1 MQPAFVYAA
10 RRQEDRDALKIIIGT
25 FFIFDVPYTALI
37 DLGSTHSYVVNS
49 VSKNL
54 EISIK
59 STFNKIIVLSPSGQS
74 VQVNKLY
81 RDVSL
86 VVQEAIFLANLME
99 LPFKEFD
106 LILGYE
112 AYLAYVSVS
121 ISKDSFLGDI
131 RTVRDFLNVFPE
143 ELPSLLL
150 NREVEFG
157 IELLPGRALVSIAP
171 NRMASK
177 DLIELKAQL
186 QKLLG
191 LGFICPIVS
200 PWGHQFCLLRKRM
213 GPLGCLLIIGN

>member
-74 VQVNKLY
+74 VQSTEDDKEEVVIGEH
-81 RDVSL
+81 RDYMSNVIPAL
-86 VVQEAIFLANLME
+86 VVEKLVW
-99 LPFKEFD
+99 K
-106 LILGYE
+106 GYE